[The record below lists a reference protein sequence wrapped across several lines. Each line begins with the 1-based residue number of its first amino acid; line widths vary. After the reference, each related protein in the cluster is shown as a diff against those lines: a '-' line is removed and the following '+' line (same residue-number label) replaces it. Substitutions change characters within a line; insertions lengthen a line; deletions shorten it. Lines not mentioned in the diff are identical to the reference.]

1 MMRRVLGVVALLTG
15 AAMLMGAADGS
26 WLRRVSAK
34 DHARVNPLVRTDGE
48 RAQAALAGKQL
59 FYNECAKCHGNDG
72 GGLYGRPT
80 LISDRIDHATDGDLF
95 WMMTNGVP
103 WHGMPPWVML
113 PEGQRWQLVTYVRQ
127 MNLDED
133 RANAGPTEKFAEGAA
148 K

>member
-1 MMRRVLGVVALLTG
+1 MRRVLGAFALATG
-15 AAMLMGAADGS
+15 AALLMGAADGS

-34 DHARVNPLVRTDGE
+34 DHQRANPLVRTQGE
-48 RAQAALAGKQL
+48 RAEAVLAGKQL

-80 LISDRIDHATDGDLF
+80 LISDRIDQATDGDLF

-103 WHGMPPWVML
+103 WHGMPPWMML
-113 PEGQRWQLVTYVRQ
+113 PETQRWQLVTYVRQ

-133 RANAGPTEKFAEGAA
+133 RASARPVDTSAEGAR